1 VVTDEN
7 FGEML
12 IEGLEEVAAHQRG
25 ELPAAKVVRRF
36 VPPWLAERGN
46 EDDLDDED
54 LDDDPEFPPRESGPR
69 NRLLP

>member
-7 FGEML
+7 FGELL
-12 IEGLEEVAAHQRG
+12 IEGLEEIAAHRRG
-25 ELPAAKVVRRF
+25 ELPAEKVVRRF

-54 LDDDPEFPPRESGPR
+54 LDDDPESSPRESGPR